1 MRKKCLL
8 SSSEGRRR
16 DRSFQTKTGTKSEGS
31 TRPGRQRE
39 GKVGF
44 PEEVAAFK
52 RSRTGYSGVSQ
63 MSRRGGAVS
72 QVKGTT

>member
-1 MRKKCLL
+1 M
-8 SSSEGRRR
+8 
-16 DRSFQTKTGTKSEGS
+16 
-31 TRPGRQRE
+31 RPGRHRE

-44 PEEVAAFK
+44 PEEVAVYLTLTVAVFK

-63 MSRRGGAVS
+63 TSRRGGAVS